1 MSSSKPEIPFAA
13 CARREVA
20 IAELSILRSQNRD
33 INLTLLEPTYTAR
46 EGVLEVINTAL
57 KELRITS
64 LSIVAR
70 DFGFVRQLLD
80 PRLNHELKPSPDYE
94 EELLRMIG
102 LCFSKDADPS
112 MLRMPPTTFWEMEE
126 RAVMSA
132 LIKRMDEERDALA
145 KNLHTLRIEQSAS
158 IRLSW
163 WCDRRRC
170 ILPPGKY
177 PALRRV
183 EIKTFQRLPLF
194 ALPYPQLTHL
204 KLVTQERESILLGIV
219 KGCKALECLAIALPQ
234 QRDTTPGPISFV
246 HTGLRELHITIGS
259 TNTGRFFIDG
269 IQTPSLSI
277 LEINSHAD
285 CSGPVKHLMQRLK
298 CSLTNFTST
307 STSQGRDVY
316 EASTD
321 TPADNLLETLET
333 VSNSLVDLMF
343 KSRFKDLAWLEGLK
357 PRGLRTGNP
366 GPHLRIVDAGDK
378 EGLGAKDL
386 DVLEHNWFKSHVQV
400 IILGMEGIARAKN

>member
-1 MSSSKPEIPFAA
+1 
-13 CARREVA
+13 
-20 IAELSILRSQNRD
+20 
-33 INLTLLEPTYTAR
+33 
-46 EGVLEVINTAL
+46 
-57 KELRITS
+57 
-64 LSIVAR
+64 
-70 DFGFVRQLLD
+70 
-80 PRLNHELKPSPDYE
+80 
-94 EELLRMIG
+94 
-102 LCFSKDADPS
+102 

-132 LIKRMDEERDALA
+132 LIKRMDEERDALS

-158 IRLSW
+158 IRSSW

-170 ILPPGKY
+170 ILSPGKY

-234 QRDTTPGPISFV
+234 QKDTTPGPISVV
-246 HTGLRELHITIGS
+246 HTGLTELHITIGS

-277 LEINSHAD
+277 LEITSNAD
-285 CSGPVKHLMQRLK
+285 CSGLVKRLMQRSK
-298 CSLTNFTST
+298 CSLTQFHFNLNITG
-307 STSQGRDVY
+307 QGRVRGINRH
-316 EASTD
+316 T
-321 TPADNLLETLET
+321 TDNLLETLET
-333 VSNSLVDLMF
+333 VSNSLVDLTF

-357 PRGLRTGNP
+357 PGRQMKSMTLDAGLLNPSLLSSEPGIKARTAAQIYRYFMQALNWTTNWMEGASELERENRDFAFMAGHIGGNPYTWGPDYFPEEVEDDDNEERCSLVERIEVLRGKVVISYEEPTGLRI
-366 GPHLRIVDAGDK
+366 RC
-378 EGLGAKDL
+378 
-386 DVLEHNWFKSHVQV
+386 
-400 IILGMEGIARAKN
+400 